1 LDVVPPAFRDT
12 AFVDRLHG
20 ILPGWEIPKIRPES
34 LASGPGLV
42 RDYLGEVL
50 LALRGDGVFLEH
62 LRAHYPVG
70 PSGEATLRDQNAV
83 HK

>member
-1 LDVVPPAFRDT
+1 M
-12 AFVDRLHG
+12 DRLHG